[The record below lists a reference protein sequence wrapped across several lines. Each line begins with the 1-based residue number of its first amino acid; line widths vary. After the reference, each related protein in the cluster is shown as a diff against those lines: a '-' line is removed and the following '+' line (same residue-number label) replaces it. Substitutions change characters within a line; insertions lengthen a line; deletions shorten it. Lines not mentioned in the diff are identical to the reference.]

1 MRRKLTSMPSMVL
14 TGFLLVAVP
23 LTMAVVF
30 GMFYV
35 DKLSTQSE
43 RLVSRGVEVT
53 RHSQRLKEH
62 VLAMERIARKYQVV
76 GDPSL
81 VQLYEERLGEVIELL
96 NKLERFRLQGVAD
109 WNLEQIRGDAEQV
122 LATMHEYPYES
133 EVMLTVLGNFSR
145 MADLTS
151 GISRQGNEFIDE
163 ELITLGKT
171 AENAQSYFA
180 WSIMAILPGA
190 AVLIIL
196 FTIVFTRPLRQ
207 LAGAIRE
214 LGAGRFDK
222 PILIKGPPAE
232 MEELAEQLDWL
243 RSQLARLD
251 EEKALFLRNM
261 SHELKTPLASIRE
274 STELLHDGML
284 GELNERQGEVLGLL
298 RENGLEMERLI
309 ENLLQLNVWRE
320 GGSQLDY
327 QTVDL
332 SVLIEDIVAR
342 HRMSMAS
349 AGVIPQLRCAAATVE
364 ADPLR
369 LRMIF
374 NNLLSN
380 AVKHSPEG
388 GRIDIVVHDKGDA
401 VCIDVIDQGQGIP
414 AEERELIFKPFF
426 QGKRKGRGYVRGTG
440 IGLSVVRDCV
450 LAHGGTLKLMPRAR
464 GTHFRIT
471 LPHKPPSG

>member
-1 MRRKLTSMPSMVL
+1 MRRKLTSMPSMVF

-23 LTMAVVF
+23 LTLAVVV

-35 DKLSTQSE
+35 DQLSTQSE

-81 VQLYEERLGEVIELL
+81 IQLYEERLNESIELL

-109 WNLEQIRGDAEQV
+109 WNLEQIRNDSEQV
-122 LATMHEYPYES
+122 LATMLEYPYDAEIL
-133 EVMLTVLGNFSR
+133 LTVLENFSR

-163 ELITLGKT
+163 ELLRLNAT
-171 AENAQSYFA
+171 AESAQRYFA
-180 WSIMAILPGA
+180 WSIMAVLPGA

-196 FTIVFTRPLRQ
+196 FTIVFTRPLRL
-207 LAGAIRE
+207 LADAIRV
-214 LGAGRFDK
+214 LGAGRFEE
-222 PILIKGPPAE
+222 PIRIKGPPAE
-232 MEELAEQLDWL
+232 MEELGEQLDWL
-243 RSQLARLD
+243 RSQLATLD

-274 STELLHDGML
+274 STELLHDDLL
-284 GELNERQGEVLGLL
+284 GQLSEPQREVVDLL
-298 RENGLEMERLI
+298 RDNGLEMERLI
-309 ENLLQLNVWRE
+309 ENLLQLNLWRE
-320 GGSQLDY
+320 GGGKLDY
-327 QTVDL
+327 QSVDL
-332 SVLIEDIVAR
+332 APMLEDIIAR
-342 HRMSMAS
+342 HRMSMDS
-349 AGVIPQLRCAAATVE
+349 AGLVPQLRCKAVVFE

-369 LRMIF
+369 LRMIL
-374 NNLLSN
+374 NNLISN
-380 AVKHSPEG
+380 AIKHSPEN
-388 GRIDIVVHDKGDA
+388 GRIDVIAHNKGDA
-401 VCIDVIDQGQGIP
+401 ICIDVIDQGSGIP
-414 AEERELIFKPFF
+414 TEEQELVFKPFF
-426 QGKRKGRGYVRGTG
+426 QGKKKGRGYVRGTG

-471 LPHKPPSG
+471 LPYQAPSR